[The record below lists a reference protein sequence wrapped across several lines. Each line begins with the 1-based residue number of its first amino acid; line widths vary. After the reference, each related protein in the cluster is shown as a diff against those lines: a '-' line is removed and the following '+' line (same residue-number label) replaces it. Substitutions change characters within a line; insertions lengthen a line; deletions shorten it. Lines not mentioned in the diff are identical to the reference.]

1 MNSREF
7 MFTDPVVRNALK
19 GIRMSESDG
28 ESVNMSA
35 LPDPTVLAMA
45 YIPMQFYKDT
55 YETEEGFDRGTVFPE
70 LDKPFL
76 AGGHK

>member
-7 MFTDPVVRNALK
+7 MFDDPAVRNALR
-19 GIRMSESDG
+19 GIKMTESDND
-28 ESVNMSA
+28 SVNMSA

-45 YIPMQFYKDT
+45 YIPMQFYREI
-55 YETEEGFDRGTVFPE
+55 YGIEEGFGRGTVFPE

-76 AGGHK
+76 GGECK

>member
-7 MFTDPVVRNALK
+7 LFDDPAVRNALR
-19 GIRMSESDG
+19 GIKMTESDNDC
-28 ESVNMSA
+28 VNMSA

-45 YIPMQFYKDT
+45 YIPMQFYRDT
-55 YETEEGFDRGTVFPE
+55 YEIEEGFNKGTVFPE

-76 AGGHK
+76 AGGCK